1 MELHDNNGNKYMFYR
16 ATIDGGLS
24 TSGNLV
30 KIPPTYCEQAA
41 EIEKLKILLGEAR
54 CSNCYGDGA
63 NYDSHGE
70 IHQCQWCD
78 ETKKILEANNE
89 TT

>member
-1 MELHDNNGNKYMFYR
+1 MELHDKNSKKYMFYQ

-30 KIPPTYCEQAA
+30 KIPPTYCELVA
-41 EIEKLKILLGEAR
+41 EIEKLK
-54 CSNCYGDGA
+54 
-63 NYDSHGE
+63 E
-70 IHQCQWCD
+70 II
-78 ETKKILEANNE
+78 ERLEANNE